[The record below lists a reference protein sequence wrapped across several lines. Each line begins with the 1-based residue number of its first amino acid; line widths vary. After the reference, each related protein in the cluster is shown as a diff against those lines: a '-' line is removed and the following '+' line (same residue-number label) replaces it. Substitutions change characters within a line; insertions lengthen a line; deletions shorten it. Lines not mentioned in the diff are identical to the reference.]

1 MSKEISVYINDIL
14 ESIEKIE
21 EFIRDVTEKDFC
33 VNIEKQYAVIRAL
46 EIIGEAT
53 SDENI
58 SEEFKT
64 KNPDIP
70 WKKIKAMRNIL
81 IHAYG
86 KVDIEEVWRV
96 IEKDLPN
103 LKKQISDLKEKNKE
117 DK

>member
-1 MSKEISVYINDIL
+1 
-14 ESIEKIE
+14 
-21 EFIRDVTEKDFC
+21 
-33 VNIEKQYAVIRAL
+33 
-46 EIIGEAT
+46 
-53 SDENI
+53 
-58 SEEFKT
+58 
-64 KNPDIP
+64 
-70 WKKIKAMRNIL
+70 MRNIL

>member
-21 EFIRDVTEKDFC
+21 EFIRDVSEKDFY

-53 SDENI
+53 SDKNI

-64 KNPDIP
+64 KNPDIQ

-96 IEKDLPN
+96 IKKDLPN
-103 LKKQISDLKEKNKE
+103 LKKKISDL
-117 DK
+117 